1 MFIILSK
8 KRGRKTVA
16 AFLLIIRVAIDFG
29 PTMQLRGKKEEKH
42 PRKKREFLDG
52 EWNPKIPQPVC
63 VYTCTHTTALRLQ
76 KMHIAVIKSNSVSII
91 DGYKL
96 MLNENHVFL
105 IRFRFKQFYIV
116 QILKYI

>member
-1 MFIILSK
+1 M
-8 KRGRKTVA
+8 
-16 AFLLIIRVAIDFG
+16 LIIRVAIDFG

-76 KMHIAVIKSNSVSII
+76 KMHIAVIKSNAVSII
-91 DGYKL
+91 DGSI
-96 MLNENHVFL
+96 E
-105 IRFRFKQFYIV
+105 FKFQNLSFHTF
-116 QILKYI
+116 KYLEFT